1 MSKAKSKN
9 NNGKGPHQSAKGGKV
24 DCAQRELKQAESFQ
38 TAKSGRINSAQKA
51 LKRAKSF
58 QTAKS
63 GRINS
68 AQKELKQAKLFQNA
82 NDGGVNYVQKEL
94 RHKSGHLPN
103 NQDEFVCLNC
113 GRYFDTPL
121 IQFENHSF
129 CEGGYYEVL
138 ICCPHCCAPDM
149 FRKAE

>member
-38 TAKSGRINSAQKA
+38 TAKSGRINSARKE
-51 LKRAKSF
+51 LGEAKLLQS
-58 QTAKS
+58 AKN
-63 GRINS
+63 GGLNS
-68 AQKELKQAKLFQNA
+68 APNELGEAKLFQIANAGGVNYMQKELKRK
-82 NDGGVNYVQKEL
+82 G
-94 RHKSGHLPN
+94 RRLPN
-103 NQDEFVCLNC
+103 NRDEFVCLNC

-149 FRKAE
+149 FRKAD

>member
-9 NNGKGPHQSAKGGKV
+9 NNGKGPHQSAKGGKA
-24 DCAQRELKQAESFQ
+24 DCAPNELGRTKLLQP
-38 TAKSGRINSAQKA
+38 AKIGGLNSARKE
-51 LKRAKSF
+51 LGEAKLF
-58 QTAKS
+58 QIANA
-63 GRINS
+63 GGVNYM
-68 AQKELKQAKLFQNA
+68 QKELK
-82 NDGGVNYVQKEL
+82 
-94 RHKSGHLPN
+94 RKSRRLPN
-103 NQDEFVCLNC
+103 NRDEFVCLNC